1 MICGVWK
8 LQKVKLSEAAACQKE
23 AEEGA
28 GVKDVVMDEYSFWPH
43 GSGETMTGLNHLAW
57 AVVEVC
63 WAKRSSFQVL
73 LFEEYTSALALAD
86 VCQSHS
92 LGAYC
97 SAQLFP
103 ET

>member
-1 MICGVWK
+1 M
-8 LQKVKLSEAAACQKE
+8 KLSEAAACQKE

-63 WAKRSSFQVL
+63 
-73 LFEEYTSALALAD
+73 
-86 VCQSHS
+86 
-92 LGAYC
+92 
-97 SAQLFP
+97 
-103 ET
+103 